1 MADRTISIGFKLE
14 NGADGFQK
22 LIMSADDLKKALR
35 ASVVEAEGFHKQM
48 INFTAVSTGI
58 NNALGSL
65 TGLRDALNEVTDESR
80 GFGDA
85 MRATNTMAG
94 KDAAGLAALR
104 EQVSGLS
111 REVPVA
117 RDALANGL
125 YQVISNG
132 VPEDNWISF
141 LEASARSS
149 VGGMAD
155 LGQVVGVTST
165 IIKNYGASWDEA
177 GAIQD
182 KIQLTAKNGVTDFGQ
197 LGAALPRVTANAA
210 TLGVSIDELMGTF
223 ATLTGVSG
231 NTAEVS
237 TQLAAVFNSLVKPS
251 SEATRM
257 AREMGIQFDAAAIK
271 AAGGFQAFLS
281 DLDRSVKSYSAASGV
296 LEQEVYGKL
305 FGSAEALRALIPLNG
320 ELADTFSR
328 NVATMADSAGTMD
341 AAFESMSQTGESA
354 AQALKNKFAAFGDM
368 ISEATSW
375 AKPFLNVG
383 ISALSAAAN
392 VGILAQ
398 SFVPLK
404 TIVTGSLLTRLVMGL
419 GNVFT
424 ASGRA
429 AIRAQGFA
437 NAARSA
443 AAAARGWQLAMGGL
457 LGMGAVGLA
466 IWGVTEAMEAMNR
479 KSEEAA
485 ERQRRLNEVKLEQEK
500 RFANERK
507 EIELLVAA
515 ASNEKVALDERLDAV
530 KKLNEIIPGYNAQ
543 IDRTTGQYQAS
554 TKALNE
560 HITALRRKIA
570 LESIQDQ
577 IRKNIDK
584 TKALR
589 AEEKTARKVYWKE
602 RAAAEST
609 VDQLSGVPMPVEAL
623 AGAILEAADK
633 KDKAYDNL
641 VDKVGKLNE
650 AIKEGMELDRQWME
664 LKETPV
670 RTPATSSNGNGS
682 TGNGDGSNGD
692 GGGSNGKGSK
702 SLHIEPELPEGSIA
716 ALEKRIREIDAKI
729 DLEVDMSAIARLTAE
744 RNAIEKQ
751 IREIKARIAV
761 EVDKA
766 SIARLIAE
774 KNAIDKQM
782 GISLTTDFI
791 LNKDEIISEIMEI
804 PVPDLEVNCKVK
816 MPDKLEGLP
825 EKLEGLPSVLA
836 QSKEKSTQLAQG
848 MSQVAGSLQ
857 QMGSNLG
864 IPAIDVMGTI
874 AGAIATLVAG
884 YATATSQAAALGPWG
899 WIGFAATGL
908 AQLTAIV
915 ASVKNLPKFAEGGI
929 AYGPTVGLFGEYA
942 GASTNPEVVAPL
954 DKLRSLITPAYEG
967 GGRIYCEDITIDAGK
982 LRLAMRYEDRR
993 HSRM

>member
-479 KSEEAA
+479 KSREAS
-485 ERQRRLNEVKLEQEK
+485 ERQKALNEVKAEAEK
-500 RFANERK
+500 RLSSERR
-507 EIELLVAA
+507 EIEMLVATA
-515 ASNEKVALDERLDAV
+515 QNEKLSLDARLEAV
-530 KKLNEIIPGYNAQ
+530 GKLNSIIPDYNAQ
-543 IDRTTGQYQAS
+543 IDATTGKYQAS

-560 HITALRRKIA
+560 HLAALRKKIA
-570 LESIQDQ
+570 LESMEEKLKENDGKIAELRLKRDEAVKRHDAEKVKSQE
-577 IRKNIDK
+577 RIDK
-584 TKALR
+584 LYGGHMPMDQASRLGAIHGERKA
-589 AEEKTARKVYWKE
+589 WKE
-602 RAAAEST
+602 VVDITRELNAAIEDGNALTQMWQNSA
-609 VDQLSGVPMPVEAL
+609 VEVSKSVSAVV
-623 AGAILEAADK
+623 APADS
-633 KDKAYDNL
+633 A
-641 VDKVGKLNE
+641 
-650 AIKEGMELDRQWME
+650 
-664 LKETPV
+664 
-670 RTPATSSNGNGS
+670 SSASSANS
-682 TGNGDGSNGD
+682 
-692 GGGSNGKGSK
+692 GKGSK
-702 SLHIEPELPEGSIA
+702 VGSVAGTNAKPEIPEGSIA
-716 ALEKRIREIDAKI
+716 ALEKQIRDIDARI

-744 RNAIEKQ
+744 KNALEKQ
-751 IREIKARIAV
+751 VGDIR
-761 EVDKA
+761 
-766 SIARLIAE
+766 
-774 KNAIDKQM
+774 
-782 GISLTTDFI
+782 LTADFI
-791 LNKDEIISEIMEI
+791 LDKDKIVSDIMGI
-804 PVPDLEVNCKVK
+804 TVPDLEVGCRVRI
-816 MPDKLEGLP
+816 P
-825 EKLEGLPSVLA
+825 EKLEGLPSVLD

-874 AGAIATLVAG
+874 AGAIATMVAG
-884 YATATSQAAALGPWG
+884 YATATSQAATLGPWG
-899 WIGFAATGL
+899 WIAFAATGL

-915 ASVKNLPKFAEGGI
+915 ASVKNLPKFADGGI

-954 DKLRSLITPAYEG
+954 DRLKSLITPANEG

-982 LRLAMRYEDRR
+982 LRLAMRYENRR

>member
-341 AAFESMSQTGESA
+341 AAFETMSQTGESA

-368 ISEATSW
+368 VNSIFGDL
-375 AKPFLNVG
+375 KPM
-383 ISALSAAAN
+383 LSYGTTLLGVAAN

-398 SFVPLK
+398 SFVHLK
-404 TIVTGSLLTRLVMGL
+404 TMMAGSWLTRMTMGL
-419 GNVFT
+419 INCMT
-424 ASGRA
+424 AAGKA
-429 AIRAQGFA
+429 AIKTQGFA

-443 AAAARGWQLAMGGL
+443 AAAASGWKVALAGLGGI
-457 LGMGAVGLA
+457 GLA
-466 IWGVTEAMEAMNR
+466 IGAISLAAWGVSEAMEAMNR
-479 KSEEAA
+479 KSREAA
-485 ERQRRLNEVKLEQEK
+485 ERQKMLNEVKETAAK
-500 RFANERK
+500 RLAAERR
-507 EIELLVAA
+507 EIELLVGTAKD
-515 ASNEKVALDERLDAV
+515 EKISLDARLDAV
-530 KKLNEIIPGYNAQ
+530 NKLNGIIPDYNAR
-543 IDRTTGQYQAS
+543 IDATTGKYQAS

-560 HITALRRKIA
+560 HLAALRKKIA
-570 LESIQDQ
+570 LESMEEKLKENDARIAELRIKREEAVKKHSSEKVKSQE
-577 IRKNIDK
+577 KIDK
-584 TKALR
+584 LYGGHMPMDQAGRLGAIHGERKA
-589 AEEKTARKVYWKE
+589 WKE
-602 RAAAEST
+602 VVDITRELNAAIEDGNALTQMWQNSA
-609 VDQLSGVPMPVEAL
+609 VEVSKSVSAVV
-623 AGAILEAADK
+623 APADS
-633 KDKAYDNL
+633 A
-641 VDKVGKLNE
+641 
-650 AIKEGMELDRQWME
+650 
-664 LKETPV
+664 
-670 RTPATSSNGNGS
+670 SSASSANS
-682 TGNGDGSNGD
+682 
-692 GGGSNGKGSK
+692 GKGSK
-702 SLHIEPELPEGSIA
+702 VGSVAGTNAKPEIPEGSIA
-716 ALEKRIREIDAKI
+716 ALEKQIRDIDARI

-744 RNAIEKQ
+744 KNALEKQ
-751 IREIKARIAV
+751 VGDIR
-761 EVDKA
+761 
-766 SIARLIAE
+766 
-774 KNAIDKQM
+774 
-782 GISLTTDFI
+782 LTADFI
-791 LNKDEIISEIMEI
+791 LDKDKIVSDIMGI
-804 PVPDLEVNCKVK
+804 TVPDLEVGCRVRI
-816 MPDKLEGLP
+816 P
-825 EKLEGLPSVLA
+825 EKLEGLPSVLD

-874 AGAIATLVAG
+874 AGAIATMVAG
-884 YATATSQAAALGPWG
+884 YATATSQAATLGPWG
-899 WIGFAATGL
+899 WIAFAATGL

-915 ASVKNLPKFAEGGI
+915 ASVKNLPKFADGGI

-954 DKLRSLITPAYEG
+954 DRLKSLITPANEG

-982 LRLAMRYEDRR
+982 LRLAMRYENRR

>member
-398 SFVPLK
+398 SFMPLK

-479 KSEEAA
+479 KSREASERQKALNEARRESEARIAQEQKRIEMLLATARDEKISLEKRKKAINDIKAVLPDYNAQIEETTGKYKESTKAINELIVALRKKYALESLGDKIRANVDKKSELRNEEQSARKNYWKVSAEAA
-485 ERQRRLNEVKLEQEK
+485 AQNEK
-500 RFANERK
+500 RSSSAGFMANVGASGQAMYAAQEAKSEAYENLVETVSNLNAAIK
-507 EIELLVAA
+507 EGIELDKQWKQLNHEVNGVVAA
-515 ASNEKVALDERLDAV
+515 ASGN
-530 KKLNEIIPGYNAQ
+530 
-543 IDRTTGQYQAS
+543 
-554 TKALNE
+554 
-560 HITALRRKIA
+560 
-570 LESIQDQ
+570 
-577 IRKNIDK
+577 
-584 TKALR
+584 
-589 AEEKTARKVYWKE
+589 
-602 RAAAEST
+602 
-609 VDQLSGVPMPVEAL
+609 
-623 AGAILEAADK
+623 
-633 KDKAYDNL
+633 
-641 VDKVGKLNE
+641 
-650 AIKEGMELDRQWME
+650 
-664 LKETPV
+664 
-670 RTPATSSNGNGS
+670 NGS
-682 TGNGDGSNGD
+682 DGDDNNGGTGSGSAATRI
-692 GGGSNGKGSK
+692 KA
-702 SLHIEPELPEGSIA
+702 EPVIPEGSIA

-751 IREIKARIAV
+751 IREIKARIDV

-825 EKLEGLPSVLA
+825 DKLEGLPSVLA

-982 LRLAMRYEDRR
+982 LRLAMRYEERR

>member
-22 LIMSADDLKKALR
+22 LVMSADDLKKALR
-35 ASVVEAEGFHKQM
+35 ASVVEAEGLNRKI
-48 INFTAVSTGI
+48 INFSAITTSI
-58 NNALGSL
+58 NNIQGAF
-65 TGLRDALNEVTDESR
+65 TGLQDALNGMTEESR

-85 MRATNTMAG
+85 MKATNTMAG
-94 KDAAGLAALR
+94 KDAGGLAALR

-111 REVPVA
+111 KEVPVA

-210 TLGVSIDELMGTF
+210 TLGVSIDELMASF

-251 SEATRM
+251 SEATKM
-257 AREMGIQFDAAAIK
+257 AAEMGIQFDAAAIK
-271 AAGGFQAFLS
+271 AAGGFQAFLGN
-281 DLDRSVKSYSAASGV
+281 LDQSVKAYSVASGV

-320 ELADTFSR
+320 ELADTFSA

-341 AAFESMSQTGESA
+341 AAFETMSQTGESA

-368 ISEATSW
+368 VNSIFGDL
-375 AKPFLNVG
+375 KPM
-383 ISALSAAAN
+383 LSYGTTLLGVAAN

-398 SFVPLK
+398 SFVHLK
-404 TIVTGSLLTRLVMGL
+404 TMMAGSWLTRMTMGL
-419 GNVFT
+419 INCMT
-424 ASGRA
+424 AAGKA
-429 AIRAQGFA
+429 AIKTQGFA

-443 AAAARGWQLAMGGL
+443 AAAASGWKVALAGLGGI
-457 LGMGAVGLA
+457 GLA
-466 IWGVTEAMEAMNR
+466 IGAISLAAWGVSEAMEAMNR
-479 KSEEAA
+479 KSREAA
-485 ERQRRLNEVKLEQEK
+485 ERQKMLNEVKETAAK
-500 RFANERK
+500 RLAAERR
-507 EIELLVAA
+507 EIELLVGTAKD
-515 ASNEKVALDERLDAV
+515 EKISLDARLDAV
-530 KKLNEIIPGYNAQ
+530 NKLNGIIPNYNAQ
-543 IDRTTGQYQAS
+543 IDATTGKYQAS

-560 HITALRRKIA
+560 HLAALRKKIA
-570 LESIQDQ
+570 LESMEEKLKENDARIAELRIKREEAVKKHSSEKVKSQE
-577 IRKNIDK
+577 KIDK
-584 TKALR
+584 LYGGHMPMDQAGRLGAIHGER
-589 AEEKTARKVYWKE
+589 EAWKE
-602 RAAAEST
+602 VVDITGELNAAIEDGNALTQMWQNSA
-609 VDQLSGVPMPVEAL
+609 VEVSKSVSAVV
-623 AGAILEAADK
+623 APADS
-633 KDKAYDNL
+633 A
-641 VDKVGKLNE
+641 
-650 AIKEGMELDRQWME
+650 
-664 LKETPV
+664 
-670 RTPATSSNGNGS
+670 SSASSANS
-682 TGNGDGSNGD
+682 D
-692 GGGSNGKGSK
+692 KGSK
-702 SLHIEPELPEGSIA
+702 VGSVARANAKPEIPEGSIA
-716 ALEKRIREIDAKI
+716 ALEKQIRDIDARI

-744 RNAIEKQ
+744 KNALEKQ
-751 IREIKARIAV
+751 VGDIR
-761 EVDKA
+761 
-766 SIARLIAE
+766 
-774 KNAIDKQM
+774 
-782 GISLTTDFI
+782 LTADLI
-791 LNKDEIISEIMEI
+791 LNKDKIISDIMGNT
-804 PVPDLEVNCKVK
+804 VPDIEIGCRVRI
-816 MPDKLEGLP
+816 P
-825 EKLEGLPSVLA
+825 EKLEGLPSVLD

-857 QMGSNLG
+857 QTGSNLG

-884 YATATSQAAALGPWG
+884 YATATSQAATLGPWG
-899 WIGFAATGL
+899 WIAFAATGL

-915 ASVKNLPKFAEGGI
+915 ASVKNLPKFADGGI

-954 DKLRSLITPAYEG
+954 DRLKSLITPASEG

-982 LRLAMRYEDRR
+982 LRLAMRYENRR

>member
-479 KSEEAA
+479 KSREAS
-485 ERQRRLNEVKLEQEK
+485 ERQKALNEVKAEAEK
-500 RFANERK
+500 RLSSERR
-507 EIELLVAA
+507 EIEMLVATA
-515 ASNEKVALDERLDAV
+515 QNEKLSLDARLEAV
-530 KKLNEIIPGYNAQ
+530 GKLNSIIPDYNAQ
-543 IDRTTGQYQAS
+543 IDATTGKYQAS

-560 HITALRRKIA
+560 HLAALRKKIA
-570 LESIQDQ
+570 LESMEEKLKENDGKIAELRLKRDEAVKRHDAEKVKSQE
-577 IRKNIDK
+577 RIDK
-584 TKALR
+584 LYGGHMPMDQASRLGAIHGERKAWKEVVDITRELNDAIKDGNALTR
-589 AEEKTARKVYWKE
+589 MWKSSAEEASKSVSAVI
-602 RAAAEST
+602 ASDNSAFS
-609 VDQLSGVPMPVEAL
+609 DNSGK
-623 AGAILEAADK
+623 G
-633 KDKAYDNL
+633 N
-641 VDKVGKLNE
+641 
-650 AIKEGMELDRQWME
+650 
-664 LKETPV
+664 
-670 RTPATSSNGNGS
+670 NG
-682 TGNGDGSNGD
+682 
-692 GGGSNGKGSK
+692 GKGSGSAATRIK
-702 SLHIEPELPEGSIA
+702 AEPVIPEGSIA

-751 IREIKARIAV
+751 IREIKARIDV

-825 EKLEGLPSVLA
+825 DKLEGLPSVLA

-954 DKLRSLITPAYEG
+954 DRLRSLITPAYEG

-982 LRLAMRYEDRR
+982 LRLAMRYEERR